1 MYIIDET
8 YFTNDLSIP
17 NLNEMDSDNLTIL
30 ERYIDKYARELMQLV
45 LGYELYKD
53 FDANKLTAQK
63 WIDLINGK
71 EYTKDGKLYKWK
83 GLKYTDGIY
92 KHSILAKYVFF
103 NWYRENVTITTQTGE
118 KIVNAQNSISV
129 NSNQKLVSVWNSF
142 INEYQNR
149 TTFAPKV
156 YQSRNNVIVDWFGS
170 DNQFVTLTEFILDN
184 ETDYLEPNLKYF
196 SHDNSFGL

>member
-8 YFTNDLSIP
+8 YFVNDLSIP
-17 NLNEMDSDNLTIL
+17 NLNEMDSDNLIIL

-53 FDANKLTAQK
+53 FEANKLTAQK

-103 NWYRENVTITTQTGE
+103 NWYKENVTITTQTGE

-156 YQSRNNVIVDWFGS
+156 YQSRNNVIVDWFDS

-184 ETDYLEPNLKYF
+184 ETDYPNPNLKYF